1 MTDRR
6 RPGDHGIPAERFNA
20 LAAGAPSRVSGTV
33 DRRREIQAEL
43 ALQHRRASDLCTP
56 TCIHRQDADA
66 LANHSTL

>member
-1 MTDRR
+1 MRVF
-6 RPGDHGIPAERFNA
+6 GIA
-20 LAAGAPSRVSGTV
+20 